1 MTFCRF
7 LPSTFPNCC
16 QLSGWHQFTQT
27 KLSKII
33 FPRIVVSNRCV
44 VTFSSEQFSC
54 KTSKKEAICLFFFF
68 QLSFVF
74 TQLKVVHA
82 SFFSPFLSFLKCY
95 LSRRMSTQAVLTSP
109 SFTFTQWHTLPRWE
123 LPCPTRLL
131 SSSTGAHGIKGK
143 GLLNNCCPFYV
154 FAFRADTM
162 KLCLVCIDSG
172 QQVKPCYSSVSAP
185 KS

>member
-1 MTFCRF
+1 M
-7 LPSTFPNCC
+7 
-16 QLSGWHQFTQT
+16 
-27 KLSKII
+27 
-33 FPRIVVSNRCV
+33 SNRCV

-54 KTSKKEAICLFFFF
+54 GTSKNEAICLCILDCLLFCSALFCIYPVESCPCQFFF
-68 QLSFVF
+68 
-74 TQLKVVHA
+74 
-82 SFFSPFLSFLKCY
+82 PFLSFLKFY

-131 SSSTGAHGIKGK
+131 SSSTGADGIKGK

-162 KLCLVCIDSG
+162 KLCLVGIDSG

>member
-1 MTFCRF
+1 MLWATVVLLHSHLNNF
-7 LPSTFPNCC
+7 LAKH
-16 QLSGWHQFTQT
+16 LKKKQF
-27 KLSKII
+27 
-33 FPRIVVSNRCV
+33 V
-44 VTFSSEQFSC
+44 
-54 KTSKKEAICLFFFF
+54 FFFF
-68 QLSFVF
+68 SSLLYLPSWKLSMPV
-74 TQLKVVHA
+74 
-82 SFFSPFLSFLKCY
+82 FFSPFLSFLKCY

>member
-54 KTSKKEAICLFFFF
+54 ETSKKEAICLFFF

-172 QQVKPCYSSVSAP
+172 QQVKPCYSSVSAL